1 MDRRSCEG
9 CGRVSRAE
17 LVAMAR
23 HDLALAANGEVELA
37 PGIASVP
44 TRHYVD
50 PARFG
55 AECDRIFLR
64 VPLVLAFTAEL
75 AQPGA
80 YKALDVAGTPVL
92 IVRAADG
99 VVRSF
104 VNSCSHRGAQI
115 VTEGTGSARRFSCP
129 YHAWTYDQQGALVG
143 ILDRERFGEVDAGCH
158 GLTSLTTEER
168 AGCVFVSLD
177 PRRRALD
184 LDTFLCGYD
193 DVLADLGLTSCRVV
207 GTQTIAGPNW
217 KIAYD
222 GYLDLYHLPILHKDT
237 FGTSIP
243 NSATYF
249 AWGPHQRVTSPVVK
263 ATDPLLTRQE
273 DDWPIDRLTTGVW
286 TIFPHVSIASFDAG
300 GRVYLVSQLFPGAEV
315 GTSTTVQTFLHT
327 QAEAPGQAE
336 KVAATMALLHHVV
349 QDEDYATGLRQQRGL
364 RTGAKEH
371 VLFGR
376 NEGGGQRF
384 HRWVDG
390 LLATDDGEVTRAF
403 TSARFG

>member
-1 MDRRSCEG
+1 M
-9 CGRVSRAE
+9 SRPL

-23 HDLALAANGEVELA
+23 HDLALAAHGDVELA
-37 PGIASVP
+37 PAVGTVP
-44 TRHYVD
+44 ARHYVD
-50 PARFG
+50 PDRFALETG
-55 AECDRIFLR
+55 QIFRR

-75 AQPGA
+75 AEPGD
-80 YKALDVAGTPVL
+80 YKALDVAEIPVL
-92 IVRAADG
+92 IVRGADG

-104 VNSCSHRGAQI
+104 INSCSHRGAQ
-115 VTEGTGSARRFSCP
+115 VVPEGTGSARRFSCP

-143 ILDRERFGEVDAGCH
+143 ILDRERFGAIDPGCH
-158 GLTSLTTEER
+158 GLTALPTEER
-168 AGCVFVSLD
+168 AGLVFVSLD
-177 PRRRALD
+177 AHHRAID
-184 LDTFLCGYD
+184 LDSFLCGYD
-193 DVLADLGLTSCRVV
+193 DVLADLALASCRVV
-207 GTQTIAGPNW
+207 GTQMIAGPNW

-237 FGTSIP
+237 FGPSIP

-263 ATDPLLTRQE
+263 ATDVLLTVDE
-273 DDWPIDRLTTGVW
+273 ADWPTERLTTGVW

-315 GTSTTVQTFLHT
+315 GTSTTMQTFLHT
-327 QAEAPGQAE
+327 KPDGPGQTE
-336 KVAATMALLHHVV
+336 KVASTMALLHHVV

-371 VLFGR
+371 VMFGR

-390 LLATDDGEVTRAF
+390 LLATEDGDLADAF
-403 TSARFG
+403 TTNRFG